1 MACVGTLMG
10 AVDALRLI
18 TKGPGPPSL
27 TVSAMGASKS
37 SMLRCQIS
45 PVSREFVGCAING
58 FPRKIRVRREYW
70 LIMPNETVMG
80 VAKRRQSAS
89 AGTADT
95 HCIRAAR
102 IPTPFVELI
111 VLKIV
116 DK

>member
-1 MACVGTLMG
+1 MACLGRLMG

-18 TKGPGPPSL
+18 TNGPGPPSL
-27 TVSAMGASKS
+27 AVSAMGASKS

-70 LIMPNETVMG
+70 LIVPNETVMG
-80 VAKRRQSAS
+80 VAKRRQRALAGS
-89 AGTADT
+89 AGT

-102 IPTPFVELI
+102 FLRPFVELNTAKM
-111 VLKIV
+111 L